1 MTGFPDT
8 SSQSAEAPSS
18 RRHAPSDSPAI
29 SVEGLVKTFGDVHA
43 LDGVNLEVKTG
54 SVLGLLGPNGAGKT

>member
-1 MTGFPDT
+1 MTETPDT
-8 SSQSAEAPSS
+8 PAQPVKSEAP
-18 RRHAPSDSPAI
+18 RRHAASDSPAI